1 MHQCRFSL
9 SEHSPARS
17 SPATGTGVSRHARVC
32 SCAAPEKESGSA
44 IRRTEESDRIASLAP
59 AEIEICAGAVL
70 PGSRGTEHQ
79 ATGALPQ
86 PTDTACSASHLLAEI
101 KKKQGGQEILGGDK
115 TFPDPVFQQP
125 HLITSVRAFVS
136 PFPYNAR
143 MK

>member
-1 MHQCRFSL
+1 MAVESIGIAPLTTFAQTLWRLCAPTAMHQCRFSL

-86 PTDTACSASHLLAEI
+86 PTDTACS
-101 KKKQGGQEILGGDK
+101 
-115 TFPDPVFQQP
+115 
-125 HLITSVRAFVS
+125 
-136 PFPYNAR
+136 
-143 MK
+143 